1 MMTRT
6 HIVLAAF
13 AIVLVTPFANA
24 ERYNVRGADGR
35 FVKLSKSTALTVYK
49 PKNTGMVVYQ
59 PKTMALAVHQ
69 GGKQEIVDAEFTEVH
84 EPAHVAAT
92 PAAKGTIGGWLRR
105 NFTIRTSESDK
116 LVAAKALRKAGRLDE
131 ASHYLNETERPHGF
145 LEKLAFGHAEMK
157 LNGAT
162 RTSLK
167 ASARANDIHGTDDAF
182 RAMKNMES
190 GGKTTWFS
198 RWRAGAAQTS
208 GMKSSLRIA
217 SKQGKQGDFESATR
231 TLDLAAGLSN
241 GHERA
246 IARGDRTL
254 VKQATKAATK
264 AAKDGDIDGTLSAL
278 HVAMNAK
285 GKDALS
291 ETEAHTI
298 FDHAYDRAI
307 PKILKSAKASFDKGD
322 EQGAAEQLADVQ
334 QLQEEQGR
342 PATGRARRTQVELNA
357 LVGGRA
363 NQIRAQRATAPVETA
378 EDVEANEA
386 TNGASN

>member
-13 AIVLVTPFANA
+13 AIVLVAPYAQA
-24 ERYNVRGADGR
+24 ERYNVRGANGR
-35 FVKLSKSTALTVYK
+35 FVKLSTSTALTVYK
-49 PKNTGMVVYQ
+49 PKNTSVVVYQ
-59 PKTMALAVHQ
+59 PKILQARPT
-69 GGKQEIVDAEFTEVH
+69 EIVDAEFTEVH
-84 EPAHVAAT
+84 APAKVAAT
-92 PAAKGTIGGWLRR
+92 PAAKGTLGGWLRR
-105 NFTIRTSESDK
+105 NFTIRSSEGDK

-131 ASHYLNETERPHGF
+131 AAHYLNETDRPQGI

-198 RWRAGAAQTS
+198 RWRAGAAQKS
-208 GMKSSLRIA
+208 GMNSSLRIA
-217 SKQGKQGDFESATR
+217 SKQGNKGDFDAASR

-246 IARGDRTL
+246 ISRGDRTL
-254 VKQATKAATK
+254 ARQATKAATR
-264 AAKDGDIDGTLSAL
+264 AAKNGDIDGTLSAL
-278 HVAMNAK
+278 QAAMNVK
-285 GKDALS
+285 GAAALPES
-291 ETEAHTI
+291 EARTI
-298 FDHAYDRAI
+298 FDRAYDRAI
-307 PKILKSAKASFDKGD
+307 PKMLKSAKAAFDKGD
-322 EQGAAEQLADVQ
+322 EEGAAAQFAEVQ

-357 LVGGRA
+357 LVGARA
-363 NQIRAQRATAPVETA
+363 NQIRAQRAAQTAPVETA
-378 EDVEANEA
+378 EDVAANEA